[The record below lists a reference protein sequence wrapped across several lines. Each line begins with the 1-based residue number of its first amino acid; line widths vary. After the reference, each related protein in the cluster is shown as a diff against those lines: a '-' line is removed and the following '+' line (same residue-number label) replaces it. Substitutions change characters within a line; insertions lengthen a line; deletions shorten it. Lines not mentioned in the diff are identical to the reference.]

1 MKKIWIVEDD
11 SSIRDIIVYTLS
23 SCGFEPT
30 GFEDGV
36 CFLDALKNDTP
47 DLVLLDIMLPSMSGL
62 DVLEHL
68 QHHKGGRIPVIMTTA
83 RSMETDIIQ
92 ALDQGAD
99 DYLTKPF
106 GMMEMIARI
115 KAVLRR
121 TEHKSEDRLEQ
132 NDLVLDD
139 QAHAALLH
147 GQPLDLTRKE
157 YELLRLFMQ
166 HPGRAFSREELM
178 DLVWNTDFAGE
189 TRTVDVHI
197 RSLRNKLQEDGNRI
211 ETIRGVGYRWRKE
224 Q

>member
-23 SCGFEPT
+23 SCGFAPR
-30 GFEDGV
+30 GFEEGTS
-36 CFLDALKNDTP
+36 FLDALKSEVP
-47 DLVLLDIMLPSMSGL
+47 DLVLLDIMLPGMSGL
-62 DVLEHL
+62 EVLENL
-68 QHHKGGRIPVIMTTA
+68 QQKKGGRIPVIMTTA

-121 TEHKSEDRLEQ
+121 TQKTSGRLEQ
-132 NDLVLDD
+132 DGLVLDD
-139 QAHAALLH
+139 QAHAAFLH
-147 GQPLDLTRKE
+147 QAPLDLTRKE

-166 HPGRAFSREELM
+166 NPGRAFSREELM

-197 RSLRNKLQEDGNRI
+197 RSLRNKLKEDGARI
-211 ETIRGVGYRWRKE
+211 ETVRGVGYRWRKE
-224 Q
+224 K